1 MEDDQYLI
9 DGRPAHS
16 AKGVTGIRRTVPGDA
31 LESQAGDTEFDA
43 IVVGSGPGG
52 ATVARE
58 LSERGGRVLILERG
72 GNAPLRSGMLATAS
86 ILSAVSV
93 GDRLLMGRALT
104 TGGTSAVY
112 FAATVH
118 PPLDVFQSLGIDL
131 SRALAEAERELPL
144 AVLPDTLLGPQS
156 VRLRHSA
163 QELGHELYTSRMLID
178 QSGCSSG
185 YSYEARWTAR
195 DYIEEAVGNGA
206 TLINRARA
214 LSVLIEE
221 NRAIGVEY
229 EIRSGR
235 RNVEVRRAYGS
246 KIILAA
252 GGAATPVILR
262 RSGVRNIADRGFYC
276 HPGFVVFG
284 SIPGLKSRE
293 GYAGTWGFLLD
304 GGIHVGDANFDR
316 TFFRMVMLGERKWLR
331 AFAYGR
337 TIGMGVMVKDGLGG
351 ELRQDNR
358 YHKHLAEEDVAK
370 LARGGEAAC
379 RVIENAGGKVLF
391 KSSVSSSHLGGAV
404 RIQEHV
410 DEKLETEFR
419 NLHVCDG
426 SVLPGT
432 VNTPTLTLICLGKYL
447 AEHIARA
454 A

>member
-1 MEDDQYLI
+1 MEDDHDLI
-9 DGRPAHS
+9 GSLPAHS
-16 AKGVTGIRRTVPGDA
+16 ATRGTGIGRMISGRA
-31 LESQAGDTEFDA
+31 LENGAGDTEFDA

-58 LSERGGRVLILERG
+58 LSGRGGRVLILERG
-72 GNAPLRSGMLATAS
+72 GNAPLRSGLLATAS

-112 FAATVH
+112 FGSTVH
-118 PPLDVFQSLGIDL
+118 PPMDVFQSLGIDL
-131 SRALAEAERELPL
+131 SKALAETESELPL
-144 AVLPDTLLGPQS
+144 AVLPDSLMGPQS
-156 VRLRHSA
+156 LRLRQSA
-163 QELGHELYTSRMLID
+163 QELGHELYISRMLVD
-178 QSGCSSG
+178 QSRCTTG

-195 DYIEEAVGNGA
+195 SYIEEAVAKGA
-206 TLINRARA
+206 TLVNRARA

-229 EIRSGR
+229 EIRHGR
-235 RNVEVRRAYGS
+235 RSVEVRRAYGS

-316 TFFRMVMLGERKWLR
+316 TFFRMIMLGERRWIR
-331 AFAYGR
+331 AFSYGR

-351 ELRQDNR
+351 ELRQDAR
-358 YHKHLAEEDVAK
+358 YHKQLEKGDLEK
-370 LARGGEAAC
+370 LSKGGEAAC
-379 RVIENAGGKVLF
+379 RVIENAGGRVLF

-410 DEKLETEFR
+410 DDKLETEFR

-426 SVLPGT
+426 SVLPGS

-447 AEHIARA
+447 ANRLG
-454 A
+454 